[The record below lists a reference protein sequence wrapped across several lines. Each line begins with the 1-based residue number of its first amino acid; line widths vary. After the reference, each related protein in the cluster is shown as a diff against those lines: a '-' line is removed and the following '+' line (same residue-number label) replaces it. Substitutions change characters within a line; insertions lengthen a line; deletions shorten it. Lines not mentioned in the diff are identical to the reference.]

1 MLRGAE
7 GDSMGE
13 PIVSGGVAGLFLA
26 TVAWFFGWLVAQVL
40 AMVRRVR

>member
-1 MLRGAE
+1 MA
-7 GDSMGE
+7 E

>member
-7 GDSMGE
+7 GDNMGE
-13 PIVSGGVAGLFLA
+13 PIVSGAVVGLFLA
-26 TVAWFFGWLVAQVL
+26 TVAWFFGWLVSQVL